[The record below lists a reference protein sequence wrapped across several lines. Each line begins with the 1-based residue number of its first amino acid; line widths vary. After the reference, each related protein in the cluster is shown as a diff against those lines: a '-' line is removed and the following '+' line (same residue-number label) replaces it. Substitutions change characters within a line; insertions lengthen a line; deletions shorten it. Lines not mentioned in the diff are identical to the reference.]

1 MAGHTLP
8 RAGVAR
14 AQEPVSQL
22 LFALYSHV
30 VDFQTAGLHLFEEE
44 QNLEVFLFF
53 V

>member
-1 MAGHTLP
+1 MAGHVLP
-8 RAGVAR
+8 RAGIAR
-14 AQEPVSQL
+14 AQGPVSQG

-30 VDFQTAGLHLFEEE
+30 VDFRTAGLHFFEEE